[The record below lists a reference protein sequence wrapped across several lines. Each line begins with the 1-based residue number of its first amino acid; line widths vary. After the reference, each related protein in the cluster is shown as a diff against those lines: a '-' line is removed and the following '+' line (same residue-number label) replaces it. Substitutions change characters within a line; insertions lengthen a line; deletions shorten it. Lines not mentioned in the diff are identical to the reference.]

1 MKIQKNIIYK
11 YIRTKLYFLDA
22 FGSQYSGAYAFKL
35 FCTPYTRYQGKGTDI
50 FNKGEQLQFQLEK
63 CKISGCRINLNQSKK
78 ALILHGFS
86 SSYHKFSNY
95 AEALVKKG
103 YQVLAF
109 EAPAHGKSE
118 GKRVNALDY
127 SKMIKKIIELYGP
140 IDTYIAH
147 SFGGLAV
154 CLALEETP
162 TPMNDTKLV
171 LIAPATETTS
181 AIEGAFNILKLPQQ
195 KFKDALRETILRK
208 SGKPAQWYS
217 VRRALK
223 HIQAQVIWVHDQDDF
238 ITPYRDA
245 QKILEDHLPHVHLIT
260 TKGLGHQKI
269 YKDKDVQNLVME
281 YL

>member
-86 SSYHKFSNY
+86 SSYHMFSNY